1 MKYIVGRP
9 KIKTAFTYVLFICA
23 FGVSIFIADAWEG
36 MQIVGILIILVGILI
51 VFPGI
56 SYCELMW
63 KVDQNVLQYT
73 YHDNMLMKISSFF
86 KHLLH
91 THRLEYQMTIELSQI
106 DYIAITY
113 AKVPRLPYGAI
124 GYDVWFHVHMYD
136 GSIYSFIALT
146 LSGRKDFNQAVDFM
160 KEQGI
165 HFKDGYHI
173 LDALHSHEHLSYYL
187 ERIDKGQSK

>member
-91 THRLEYQMTIELSQI
+91 THR
-106 DYIAITY
+106 IAVSYT
-113 AKVPRLPYGAI
+113 
-124 GYDVWFHVHMYD
+124 H
-136 GSIYSFIALT
+136 LT
-146 LSGRKDFNQAVDFM
+146 LPTN
-160 KEQGI
+160 
-165 HFKDGYHI
+165 
-173 LDALHSHEHLSYYL
+173 
-187 ERIDKGQSK
+187 